1 MGITKILSTT
11 SCKRVIE
18 YLEKTKYEDAV
29 RNVGFCSIGINSM
42 DPYSSF
48 SRMLSSKGK
57 LNESRRR
64 KGKEEVAEAK
74 HIITSFAIDEL
85 RPDRQGDVE
94 KAQEIMRE
102 LMLND
107 YNEYGAAS
115 VGYLQTDNGFIHFH
129 RLYPTVT
136 VNGKG
141 LKGDIYNFYHC
152 AHKLDNAME
161 KYGINQSLPTMK
173 ERVEGYDKS
182 ENLEGPRKNNRNE
195 IKAYI
200 AGVIDEGLKD
210 ININSEEKYV
220 EYLESK
226 DISLNKRK
234 RVGDSR
240 KAGYDIYDWTY
251 EYHYVDKGPKLKDK
265 SMKVRAKQ
273 ITDENGENIYTP
285 DPVSQRLKNNLL
297 EFNKIAEENRR
308 KREDEARR
316 KAEEAKERKLK
327 TYDDYTKDELLEM
340 SDEEYES
347 VKPGKHLTEYGLT
360 KIERKYRNQIKN
372 KDDNRAEGTKAAE
385 VKPIEE
391 TKPKIEEDVKIE
403 PTESEVVEDSKDKDG
418 NGVDEYHEYV
428 VNKRVSEIE
437 ELSKFDEDE
446 IITEEDLIEE
456 ARKEKPKTTKVKAD
470 LNRKSPFKKTYTK
483 SEFENFKR
491 LGDELNAQLDD
502 KDDDYGY

>member
-29 RNVGFCSIGINSM
+29 RNVGFSSVGINAM

-48 SRMLSSKGK
+48 SRLLSSKDK

-64 KGKEEVAEAK
+64 EGKKEVQEAK
-74 HIITSFAIDEL
+74 HIINSFALDEL
-85 RPDRQGDVE
+85 DPSNEEDIE
-94 KAQEIMRE
+94 KAKNIMRE

-107 YNEYGAAS
+107 YKEYGAAS

-136 VNGKG
+136 IDGKG

-161 KYGINQSLPTMK
+161 KYGVNQSILTMK
-173 ERVEGYDKS
+173 ERAEGYVKDGR
-182 ENLEGPRKNNRNE
+182 EVLTGPKKNSRNE

-200 AGVIDEGLKD
+200 AEVIDEGLKD
-210 ININSEEKYV
+210 VNINSEDKFK

-240 KAGYDIYDWTY
+240 EAGFDIYDWTY

-273 ITDENGENIYTP
+273 ITDENGEMVYNP
-285 DPVSQRLKNNLL
+285 DPIAERLALNLK
-297 EFNKIAEENRR
+297 EFNRVAEENRK
-308 KREDEARR
+308 KREEESKKELSLEERLEQIGLKYRRVYNPETGEDKMFKDLSKAEKEEVINPHQEDLARR
-316 KAEEAKERKLK
+316 KAAIDAK
-327 TYDDYTKDELLEM
+327 
-340 SDEEYES
+340 
-347 VKPGKHLTEYGLT
+347 
-360 KIERKYRNQIKN
+360 IKEDRDGM
-372 KDDNRAEGTKAAE
+372 KAE
-385 VKPIEE
+385 VEARKQKEAEEPINNEE
-391 TKPKIEEDVKIE
+391 IL
-403 PTESEVVEDSKDKDG
+403 DKDG
-418 NGVDEYHEYV
+418 NGIADYHEEL
-428 VNKRVSEIE
+428 VNKRVKEIE
-437 ELSKFDEDE
+437 ALDSVE
-446 IITEEDLIEE
+446 
-456 ARKEKPKTTKVKAD
+456 EKPKQKVVRKTKQRTKGPSKA
-470 LNRKSPFKKTYTK
+470 
-483 SEFENFKR
+483 EFNAFINHKFD
-491 LGDELNAQLDD
+491 GDDE
-502 KDDDYGY
+502 KDDNSFGR

>member
-85 RPDRQGDVE
+85 RPDRQGDIE

-107 YNEYGAAS
+107 FNEYGAAS

-136 VNGKG
+136 IDGKG

-161 KYGINQSLPTMK
+161 KYGVNQSLPTMK
-173 ERVEGYDKS
+173 ERAEGYDKG
-182 ENLEGPRKNNRNE
+182 EKLEGPKKNNRNE

-210 ININSEEKYV
+210 ININSEDKFK

-285 DPVSQRLKNNLL
+285 DPVSEKLKDNLIQ
-297 EFNKIAEENRR
+297 FNKIAEENRR
-308 KREDEARR
+308 KRE
-316 KAEEAKERKLK
+316 EEAKRKDEENKRKKLEDKNKKFEERYRKLFEDQK
-327 TYDDYTKDELLEM
+327 AKMKAESARFAEQWDIEGQLARIRDE
-340 SDEEYES
+340 
-347 VKPGKHLTEYGLT
+347 
-360 KIERKYRNQIKN
+360 N
-372 KDDNRAEGTKAAE
+372 KS
-385 VKPIEE
+385 
-391 TKPKIEEDVKIE
+391 KIEEKSKIE
-403 PTESEVVEDSKDKDG
+403 PTEPVSVEDSKDKDG
-418 NGVDEYHEYV
+418 NGVDDYHEFI

-437 ELSKFDEDE
+437 ELSKLDEDE

-456 ARKEKPKTTKVKAD
+456 AIKEKPKTTNVKAD
-470 LNRKSPFKKTYTK
+470 LNRKSPKRK
-483 SEFENFKR
+483 SPPTRSELNDFMR
-491 LGDELNAQLDD
+491 RGAELNAQLEE
-502 KDDDYGY
+502 KDDDYEY

>member
-48 SRMLSSKGK
+48 SRMLSSKDK

-94 KAQEIMRE
+94 KAQKIMRE

-161 KYGINQSLPTMK
+161 KYGVNQSLPTMK
-173 ERVEGYDKS
+173 ERAEGYDKG
-182 ENLEGPRKNNRNE
+182 EKLEGPRKNNRNE

-210 ININSEEKYV
+210 VNINSEEKYV

-285 DPVSQRLKNNLL
+285 DPVSEKLKDNLIQ
-297 EFNKIAEENRR
+297 FNKIAEENRK
-308 KREDEARR
+308 KRE
-316 KAEEAKERKLK
+316 EEAKRKDEEIKRKIEDKNKKFEERYRKLFEDQK
-327 TYDDYTKDELLEM
+327 AKMKAESARFAKQWDIEGELAR
-340 SDEEYES
+340 
-347 VKPGKHLTEYGLT
+347 
-360 KIERKYRNQIKN
+360 I
-372 KDDNRAEGTKAAE
+372 RAENKAKIQKEDKE
-385 VKPIEE
+385 VI
-391 TKPKIEEDVKIE
+391 
-403 PTESEVVEDSKDKDG
+403 DKDG
-418 NGVDEYHEYV
+418 NGVDDYHETL

-437 ELSKFDEDE
+437 ELSNLDEDQVV
-446 IITEEDLIEE
+446 TEEDLIEE
-456 ARKEKPKTTKVKAD
+456 ARKEKPKTTHVKAD
-470 LNRKSPFKKTYTK
+470 LNRKSPKRK
-483 SEFENFKR
+483 SPPTRSELNDFMR
-491 LGDELNAQLDD
+491 RGAELNAQLDE
-502 KDDDYGY
+502 KDDGYEY

>member
-57 LNESRRR
+57 LNENRRR

-161 KYGINQSLPTMK
+161 KYGVNQSLPTMK
-173 ERVEGYDKS
+173 ERVEGYDKG
-182 ENLEGPRKNNRNE
+182 EKLKGPKKNNRNE

-210 ININSEEKYV
+210 VNINSEEKYV

-285 DPVSQRLKNNLL
+285 DPVSEKLKDNLIQ
-297 EFNKIAEENRR
+297 FNKIAEENRR
-308 KREDEARR
+308 RREEEARREDEEIRR
-316 KAEEAKERKLK
+316 K
-327 TYDDYTKDELLEM
+327 
-340 SDEEYES
+340 
-347 VKPGKHLTEYGLT
+347 
-360 KIERKYRNQIKN
+360 IEDKN
-372 KDDNRAEGTKAAE
+372 KKFEERYKKLFEDQKAKMKAESARFAKQWDIEGELARIRAENKA
-385 VKPIEE
+385 KLEE
-391 TKPKIEEDVKIE
+391 KSKIE
-403 PTESEVVEDSKDKDG
+403 PTEPVAVEDSKDKDG
-418 NGVDEYHEYV
+418 NGVDDYHEAL

-437 ELSKFDEDE
+437 ELSNLDEDQVV
-446 IITEEDLIEE
+446 TEEDLIEE
-456 ARKEKPKTTKVKAD
+456 AIKEKPKTTHVKAD
-470 LNRKSPFKKTYTK
+470 LNRKSPKRK
-483 SEFENFKR
+483 SPPTRSELNDFMR
-491 LGDELNAQLDD
+491 RGAELNAQSEE
-502 KDDDYGY
+502 KDDGYEY